1 MKIAHQPAYVLHALP
16 YKETSLLVELLT
28 RDHGRVSVVARGA
41 RRPRA
46 AIRGVLLPFAPL
58 EVGWFG
64 KGEVRTL
71 ADADWVGGV
80 PQLAGT
86 PLLSGF
92 YLNELSIKLIARD
105 DPHPELF
112 DAYDTAVRQLAG
124 GRIAPVLRR
133 FELDLLA
140 AIGYAPMLEHDAAGA
155 MIAADHAYRY
165 LADEGAWPLAAGRG
179 GAGRMCNVS
188 GATLLALAVRD
199 LASAAVQREARV
211 LLRMLLDEALG
222 GAELAT
228 RELLHQV
235 AALAD

>member
-1 MKIAHQPAYVLHALP
+1 MKITHQPAYVLHALP

-86 PLLSGF
+86 ALLSGF
-92 YLNELSIKLIARD
+92 YLNELSIKLVARD

-112 DAYDTAVRQLAG
+112 TAYDAAVRQLAG

-133 FELDLLA
+133 FELDLLT
-140 AIGYAPMLEHDAAGA
+140 AIGYAPALEHDTGGEP
-155 MIAADHAYRY
+155 IEPDQPYRY
-165 LADEGAWPLAAGRG
+165 LAGEGADKLAAGRSG
-179 GAGRMCNVS
+179 QGRSCEVS
-188 GATLLALAVRD
+188 GATLLALAAGE
-199 LASAAVQREARV
+199 LASGSVQREARV

-222 GAELAT
+222 GAELST
-228 RELLHQV
+228 RELLYQV
-235 AALAD
+235 ATLAD